1 MSILY
6 SAHALKRMFQRGL
19 TLQTVARALEQGEV
33 ITHYPD
39 DQPYPSK
46 LVLGW
51 DAGVPVHVV
60 AALTDQGDT
69 VVIPLTDP
77 NQICGTELLKG
88 NCHEM
93 RDL

>member
-1 MSILY
+1 MAILY
-6 SAHALKRMFQRGL
+6 SAHALKRIFQRGL
-19 TLQTVARALEQGEV
+19 TLQAVARALAQGEV

-60 AALTDQGDT
+60 AALTEQGDT
-69 VVIPLTDP
+69 VVITAYVPEPSLWDETFKWKLP
-77 NQICGTELLKG
+77 
-88 NCHEM
+88 
-93 RDL
+93 

>member
-1 MSILY
+1 MAILY

-19 TLQTVARALEQGEV
+19 TLQAVARALEQGEV

-39 DQPYPSK
+39 DHPYPSK

-60 AALTDQGDT
+60 AALTEQGDT
-69 VVIPLTDP
+69 VVITAYVPEPSLWDETFKRKLP
-77 NQICGTELLKG
+77 
-88 NCHEM
+88 
-93 RDL
+93 